1 VGTPDSV
8 QVITTQEDGTCG
20 MYRLSC
26 VVWHTKALSVSLHGS
41 EGSLIYDFLRDEL
54 IGGRHTDAA
63 PSVLPIPE
71 HLKGGWRV
79 EEDFIASIRENVPVT
94 RTDFATGVRYMQFTE
109 AVARSSRHQVP
120 VSLPLREFSN
130 PSL

>member
-1 VGTPDSV
+1 
-8 QVITTQEDGTCG
+8 
-20 MYRLSC
+20 MYRFSSIIWHNKTMSLS
-26 VVWHTKALSVSLHGS
+26 LYGS
-41 EGSLIYDFLRDEL
+41 EGTLVYDFLSDEL
-54 IGGRHTDAA
+54 SGGRRDDE
-63 PSVLPIPE
+63 VLKPMPIPE
-71 HLKGGWRV
+71 PLRGEWRV
-79 EEDFIASIRENVPVT
+79 EEDFVASIRENRAVT